1 MSEINRFTQPPAA
14 PLSTEL
20 ASSIEPP
27 TSTGTQPT
35 TARAVSV
42 AAEPRAALN
51 GAGANEPLAAQTLAT
66 TTESPP
72 SAVIL
77 NVALQRIA
85 IVCLFGLFFLCLL
98 WEIWL
103 APLKPGGTL
112 LFLKALPLAFAMR
125 GTLRGSLYTIQWS
138 SMLVLL
144 YLMEGVVRVM
154 SDPPGPSIAMA
165 WIEIVLATGFFFS
178 SVFYVRPAKKVAKA
192 LQKAE
197 KVKR

>member
-1 MSEINRFTQPPAA
+1 MSEINRFPQPPYA

-27 TSTGTQPT
+27 TSTGTLPT
-35 TARAVSV
+35 TARLVSV
-42 AAEPRAALN
+42 AAEPHAALN
-51 GAGANEPLAAQTLAT
+51 GSVANEPLAAQTLAT
-66 TTESPP
+66 TESPP
-72 SAVIL
+72 SAIVL
-77 NVALQRIA
+77 NVSLQRTA
-85 IVCLFGLFFLCLL
+85 VVCLVGLFFLCLL

-125 GTLRGSLYTIQWS
+125 GTLRGSLYTIQWA

-154 SDPPGPSIAMA
+154 SDPPGPSIALA
-165 WIEIVLATGFFFS
+165 WVEIVLATGFFFS

>member
-1 MSEINRFTQPPAA
+1 MSEINRFPQSPAA
-14 PLSTEL
+14 PLSTDD
-20 ASSIEPP
+20 ASSVESPP
-27 TSTGTQPT
+27 VTAIPPT
-35 TARAVSV
+35 TARVLPV
-42 AAEPRAALN
+42 A
-51 GAGANEPLAAQTLAT
+51 
-66 TTESPP
+66 TESFVASEPASAMKPPP
-72 SAVIL
+72 SAAIL

-85 IVCLFGLFFLCLL
+85 AVCLVALFFLCLL

-103 APLKPGGTL
+103 APLRPGGTL
-112 LFLKALPLAFAMR
+112 LFLKALPLAFALR
-125 GTLRGSLYTIQWS
+125 GTLRGSLYTIQWA

-178 SVFYVRPAKKVAKA
+178 SVFYVRPAKQVAKA

-197 KVKR
+197 KIKR